1 MPIII
6 GNHCKKNIVVM
17 YDSMSHE
24 DNICIY
30 NDEET
35 TQRLCEAV
43 LLDKHTRRYL
53 ENISESVRILVR

>member
-1 MPIII
+1 
-6 GNHCKKNIVVM
+6 
-17 YDSMSHE
+17 MSHE
-24 DNICIY
+24 DNICIK

-53 ENISESVRILVR
+53 ENISGSVRVLGKLSGDCPEYY

>member
-1 MPIII
+1 
-6 GNHCKKNIVVM
+6 M